1 MNFKIGILDLGLN
14 NLKSLVSFFK
24 QFGETFLINSDKEDI
39 SKFNTL
45 ILPGNGKFKTGMD
58 IIKTKNF
65 EKIILNCTSSKKTL
79 IGICL
84 GMQLFFEK
92 SEEDKNCKG
101 LSLIKGEVKKI
112 NSSIY
117 KLPLLGWYDINF
129 KNDNKLVKNSFY
141 FNNNYS
147 VFSDDKK
154 IEYGHIENNENQNI
168 CAIIKKK
175 CIYGLQFHPEKSS
188 YNGRIIMDKILKNE
202 F

>member
-24 QFGETFLINSDKEDI
+24 QFGEVFLINSDKDDI

-65 EKIILNCTSSKKTL
+65 EKMILNCISSKKTL

-84 GMQLFFEK
+84 GMQLFFDK
-92 SEEDKNCKG
+92 SEENKNCKG

-147 VFSDDKK
+147 VFSDDKQ

-188 YNGRIIMDKILKNE
+188 YNGRILMDKILKNE

>member
-24 QFGETFLINSDKEDI
+24 QFGEVSLINSCKDDI

-45 ILPGNGKFKTGMD
+45 ILPGNGKFKSGME
-58 IIKTKNF
+58 IIKKKF
-65 EKIILNCTSSKKTL
+65 EKIILNFISNKKTL

-84 GMQLFFEK
+84 GMQLFFDK

-129 KNDNKLVKNSFY
+129 KYDKKLLKHSFY

-147 VFSDDKK
+147 VFSDDKN
-154 IEYGHIENNENQNI
+154 IEYGYIENNKNQNI
-168 CAIIKKK
+168 CAIIKKNS
-175 CIYGLQFHPEKSS
+175 IYGLQFHPEKSS
-188 YNGRIIMDKILKNE
+188 YNGKIIMDKIFKNE